1 MRTALTTVALVAL
14 LAVAFS
20 GRIGSAQGPTPGAG
34 LSPSPAHS
42 PHAAVLTTYCV
53 TCHNDR
59 LRTSDLS
66 LEHADLTDVP
76 KSAELWE
83 KVIRKVRAGMMP
95 PAGMPRPDAAALDGF
110 VTYLETSIDRAAAA
124 SPRPG
129 RTALHRLN
137 RAEYAN
143 AIRDLLALEIDA
155 TTLLPPDDESSGF
168 DNIAD
173 VLTVSPSLMERYL
186 SASWNISRMA
196 LGNTAI
202 TPSTVTYRVR
212 PDLSQDQHI
221 EGLPPGTRGG
231 MLFEHAFP
239 VDGEYVIKLR
249 LWRNTFDLMR
259 GMEDPHEIEIA
270 MDGVRLTAVTVGG
283 REDFSKMAENPGT
296 FGADLDRRLTVR
308 LPVKAG
314 THRLWATTVL
324 KSQAPR
330 DDLIK
335 PFLRTTVDGLDI
347 IGDPSVDRMTIE
359 GPFAA
364 SGPGDTPSRRKILVC
379 GDQGEAC
386 AKRILTTLARQAYR
400 KPVDDATVA
409 VLMNFY
415 RRGRQNG
422 NFDRGIES
430 ALQFILASPE
440 FLFRIEPDPVNVPL
454 KADATTAR
462 PDLSAVA
469 SAKAEGRALRSVS
482 TIAPTSYQLSDQ
494 ALASRLSF
502 FLWSSLPDEPLL
514 AAAENGK
521 LKQPAVFE
529 QQVRR
534 MLADPKAKTLI
545 DNFAEQW
552 LHLRNLKNSNPDLVA
567 FPDFDDN
574 LRQSMKQETELFFE
588 SIMREDRSVMDLLNA
603 DYTFVNERLARH
615 YGISGV
621 YGSRFRRVQIPDE
634 RRRGLLGQASILT
647 VTSYPNR
654 TSPVERGKWIL
665 TNLLGVPPQPPPPNI
680 PPLQESGADGRVLP
694 LRERMEKHRASPVCA
709 GCHRVMDPIGF
720 AMENFDGIGRWR
732 DKEEG
737 LSIDASGTLFTGAK
751 VEGVPSLRRELAA
764 HPDVFVGVLTEK
776 MLTYALGRGIEYYD
790 MPAVRKIVRDA
801 KAANYRFSSIVLG
814 IARSVPFQMKEL
826 ARPVAAERTAS
837 R

>member
-1 MRTALTTVALVAL
+1 MRTALLSAGLMFALVAVI
-14 LAVAFS
+14 A
-20 GRIGSAQGPTPGAG
+20 GRAGSAQGPVPVPVTPS
-34 LSPSPAHS
+34 SP
-42 PHAAVLTTYCV
+42 AAVLATYCV

-66 LEHADLTDVP
+66 LEHADLADVP

-95 PAGMPRPDAAALDGF
+95 PAGMPRPDAATLDGF
-110 VTYLETSIDRAAAA
+110 VTYLESSIDRAAAA

-231 MLFEHAFP
+231 LVFEHAFP

-270 MDGVRLTAVTVGG
+270 MDGARLTSVTVGG

-308 LPVKAG
+308 MPVKAG

-359 GPFAA
+359 GPFAV
-364 SGPGDTPSRRKILVC
+364 SGPGDTASRRKILIC
-379 GDQGEAC
+379 GVGLGLPGAFAKATAPKGKARPAEEDAC
-386 AKRILTTLARQAYR
+386 AKRILSTLARQAYR
-400 KPVDDATVA
+400 KPVDEATLG
-409 VLMNFY
+409 VLMDFY
-415 RRGRQNG
+415 RRGRQSG
-422 NFDRGIES
+422 GDFERGIEA
-430 ALQFILASPE
+430 ALQFVLASPE
-440 FLFRIEPDPVNVPL
+440 FLFRIEPDPAN
-454 KADATTAR
+454 ATR
-462 PDLSAVA
+462 
-469 SAKAEGRALRSVS
+469 
-482 TIAPTSYQLSDQ
+482 TSYQLGDQ

-514 AAAENGK
+514 AASEDGK

-534 MLADPKAKTLI
+534 MLADARAKTLI

-615 YGISGV
+615 YGIPDI
-621 YGSRFRRVQIPDE
+621 YGSRFRRVQIPDD

-665 TNLLGVPPQPPPPNI
+665 TNLLGVPPQPPPPNV
-680 PPLQESGADGRVLP
+680 PPLQENGADGRVLP
-694 LRERMEKHRASPVCA
+694 LRERMEQHRASPVCA
-709 GCHRVMDPIGF
+709 GCHRLMDPIGF
-720 AMENFDGIGRWR
+720 SMENFDGIGRWR
-732 DKEEG
+732 DKDDG
-737 LSIDASGTLFTGAK
+737 VPIDASGTLFTGAK
-751 VEGVPSLRRELAA
+751 VDGVPALRREMAA
-764 HPDVFVGVLTEK
+764 HPEVFVGVLTEK

-801 KAANYRFSSIVLG
+801 KATNYRFSSIVLG
-814 IARSVPFQMKEL
+814 IARSVPFQMKEF
-826 ARPVAAERTAS
+826 ARPVAAERTAT